1 MIAKPRIV
9 AVASTLLLTVFAANA
24 VNAAESSTRQKS
36 ADCAVPHYPLTWQ
49 DDGLQGN
56 VRLAVQVGADGS
68 VRDAKVV
75 ESSGYRALDKASL
88 RAGYTC
94 KFGAASKSSDSTST
108 WTTVQYKW
116 VVN

>member
-1 MIAKPRIV
+1 
-9 AVASTLLLTVFAANA
+9 
-24 VNAAESSTRQKS
+24 
-36 ADCAVPHYPLTWQ
+36 
-49 DDGLQGN
+49 
-56 VRLAVQVGADGS
+56 
-68 VRDAKVV
+68 VV